1 MENAFKFDESKYL
14 NDIDQTISDMEE
26 LYKNYVFILEDLLK
40 DKKIFKK
47 IYKEMYNFMKRGFEV
62 KEVRT
67 FPLFYMIKHEDT
79 KAYQMEIRHMIT
91 NFIFWRTFLDLD
103 EEYVLCEDDIIDAYN
118 INNKMITNYIN
129 ERYIKQFL
137 FKVDIKDLNKAIA
150 DLLYRLLQITN
161 DFNMIMGLSINLES
175 FINVAKR
182 NPRFN
187 EIIRT
192 TVDEDGQP
200 YEVEQYLNSLM
211 EEEIEILKKEDNV
224 LKPILLAGTG
234 IKNEQLREMTING
247 GFKPDLTGNT
257 VPIPIN
263 SNLLVGGFRNIT
275 NYYLDST
282 GGRKSLIAN
291 KTVMGSA
298 GHFAQLVKLL
308 TTDIRLSDIDDC
320 GTVHGV
326 QLTITNKKYLKNMV
340 GRYYRY
346 PHERKYHILR
356 EDQTELIGK
365 TLIFRDPTTCAAG
378 HSRVC
383 KKCYGENMYKV
394 NKGISIGGYAST
406 KITRPVSQNILSTK
420 HLLMTISEQI
430 VFDYIFNKFFVLS
443 ANEIML
449 NTNSDVNLD
458 DYRILIN
465 KNHLMTLNDFEEDDY
480 NAFTHS
486 FVIQNRKDK
495 KVMYLINEL
504 NRKEMFLTP
513 EFYKLI
519 KKKKEGNKYVINLS
533 DIADDMSLFLIQIN
547 NQELTRPLYSIMH
560 LLDTNDRGVEPGEEP
575 VTTIDQLVQRFNEL
589 LIEANIDVNFVHASV
604 ILYPLIRDINN
615 VLERPNFKKY
625 DARYRMLTIKSALEK
640 HPSIT
645 VSLSYQ
651 WLARQLQTVDTYLKT
666 APSYLDDFYKR
677 TL

>member
-1 MENAFKFDESKYL
+1 MMGAFVFDESKYL
-14 NDIDQTISDMEE
+14 NDIDQTIADMEDI
-26 LYKNYVFILEDLLK
+26 YKNYVFILEDLLK
-40 DKKIFKK
+40 DKKTFKK

-67 FPLFYMIKHEDT
+67 FPLVYMIRHEDK

-103 EEYVLCEDDIIDAYN
+103 KEYVLCEKDIIDAYN
-118 INNKMITNYIN
+118 IDNKMITKYIN
-129 ERYIKQFL
+129 ERYINQFL

-150 DLLYRLLQITN
+150 DLLYRLLQISN

-175 FINVAKR
+175 FIDVANR

-192 TVDEDGQP
+192 TVDENAQP
-200 YEVEQYLNSLM
+200 YEVEQYLNDLM
-211 EEEIEILKKEDNV
+211 EEEIEILKHEDNV

-234 IKNEQLREMTING
+234 IKDQQLREMTING
-247 GFKPDLTGNT
+247 GFKPDLSGNT

-263 SNLLVGGFRNIT
+263 TNLLVGGFRNII

-291 KTVMGSA
+291 ATVMGSA

-308 TTDIRLSDIDDC
+308 TTDIRLADMDDC

-326 QLTITNKKYLKNMV
+326 ELTITSKKYLQNMV
-340 GRYYRY
+340 GRYYRHPY
-346 PHERKYHILR
+346 EREYHVLR
-356 EDQTELIGK
+356 EDQTELIGQ

-378 HSRVC
+378 HSKVC

-394 NKGISIGGYAST
+394 NKDISIGGYAST

-420 HLLMTISEQI
+420 HLLLTISEQI
-430 VFDYIFNKFFVLS
+430 VFDNIFNKFFILS

-449 NTNSDVNLD
+449 NPNPDINLD

-465 KNHLMTLNDFEEDDY
+465 KNHLMTLSDFEEDDY
-480 NAFTHS
+480 NAYTHS
-486 FVIQNRKDK
+486 IVIQNKKDK
-495 KVMYLINEL
+495 KINYLINEL
-504 NRKEMFLTP
+504 NRKELFLTP
-513 EFYKLI
+513 EFYKMI
-519 KKKKEGNKYVINLS
+519 KRKKEGNKFAIDLS
-533 DIADDMSLFLIQIN
+533 DIPDDMHLFLIQIN

-560 LLDTNDRGVEPGEEP
+560 LLDTNDRGIGPDEKPI
-575 VTTIDQLVQRFNEL
+575 TSIDQLVQRFNEL
-589 LIEANIDVNFVHASV
+589 LMEANIDVNFVHASV
-604 ILYPLIRDINN
+604 LLYPLIRDINN
-615 VLERPNFKKY
+615 VLSRPDFTKY
-625 DARYRMLTIKSALEK
+625 DARYRMLTVKSALEK

-645 VSLSYQ
+645 ISLSYQ

-666 APSYLDDFYKR
+666 SSSYLDDFYKR

>member
-1 MENAFKFDESKYL
+1 MNNAFVFDESKYL
-14 NDIDQTISDMEE
+14 NDIDQTISEMEDI
-26 LYKNYVFILEDLLK
+26 YKNYVFILEDLLK
-40 DKKIFKK
+40 DKKAFKK

-62 KEVRT
+62 KEVRA
-67 FPLFYMIKHEDT
+67 FPVVYMIHHDDK

-103 EEYVLCEDDIIDAYN
+103 EEYTLCEDDIIDAYN
-118 INNKMITNYIN
+118 INNKLITKYIN

-137 FKVDIKDLNKAIA
+137 FKVDIKSLNKAIA
-150 DLLYRLLQITN
+150 DLLYRLLQISN
-161 DFNMIMGLSINLES
+161 DFNEIMGLSINLES
-175 FINVAKR
+175 FIDVANR

-192 TVDEDGQP
+192 TVDENGQP
-200 YEVEQYLNSLM
+200 YEIEQYLNSLM
-211 EEEIEILKKEDNV
+211 KEEIEILKKEDNV

-263 SNLLVGGFRNIT
+263 SNLLVGGFRNII

-291 KTVMGSA
+291 ATVMGSA

-308 TTDIRLSDIDDC
+308 TTDIRLSDMDDC

-326 QLTITNKKYLKNMV
+326 ELTITNKKYLQNMV
-340 GRYYRY
+340 GRYYRHPY
-346 PHERKYHILR
+346 EREYHILR
-356 EDQTELIGK
+356 EDQEELIGQ

-378 HSRVC
+378 HSKVC

-394 NKGISIGGYAST
+394 NRDISIGGYAAT

-420 HLLMTISEQI
+420 HLLLTISEQI
-430 VFDYIFNKFFVLS
+430 VFDDVFDKFFILS
-443 ANEIML
+443 ANEVMI
-449 NTNSDVNLD
+449 NPNPEVNLD

-480 NAFTHS
+480 NAYTYS
-486 FVIQNRKDK
+486 IVIQNKKDK
-495 KVMYLINEL
+495 NETYLINEL
-504 NRKEMFLTP
+504 NRKELFLTP
-513 EFYKLI
+513 EFYKFI
-519 KKKKEGNKYVINLS
+519 KRKREGNKYVLDFSNI
-533 DIADDMSLFLIQIN
+533 DDDMHLFLIQIN

-560 LLDTNDRGVEPGEEP
+560 LLDTNDRGIGPDEEP
-575 VTTIDQLVQRFNEL
+575 ITTVDQLVQRFNEL
-589 LIEANIDVNFVHASV
+589 LMEANIDVSFVHASV

-615 VLERPNFKKY
+615 VLSRPDFTKY
-625 DARYRMLTIKSALEK
+625 DAKYRILTVKSALEK

-645 VSLSYQ
+645 ISLSYQ

>member
-1 MENAFKFDESKYL
+1 MNNAFVFDESKYL
-14 NDIDQTISDMEE
+14 NDIDQTISEMEDI
-26 LYKNYVFILEDLLK
+26 YKNYVFILEDLLK
-40 DKKIFKK
+40 DKKAFKK

-67 FPLFYMIKHEDT
+67 FPVVYMIHHDDK

-103 EEYVLCEDDIIDAYN
+103 EEYTLCEDDIIDAYN
-118 INNKMITNYIN
+118 INNKLITKYIN

-137 FKVDIKDLNKAIA
+137 FKVDIKSLNKAIA
-150 DLLYRLLQITN
+150 DLLYRLLQISN
-161 DFNMIMGLSINLES
+161 DFNEIMGLSINLES
-175 FINVAKR
+175 FIDVANR

-192 TVDEDGQP
+192 TVDENGQP
-200 YEVEQYLNSLM
+200 YEIEQYLNSLM
-211 EEEIEILKKEDNV
+211 KEEIEILKKEDNV

-263 SNLLVGGFRNIT
+263 SNLLVGGFRNII

-291 KTVMGSA
+291 ATVMGSA

-308 TTDIRLSDIDDC
+308 TTDIRLSDMDDC

-326 QLTITNKKYLKNMV
+326 ELTITNKKYLQNMV
-340 GRYYRY
+340 GRYYRHPY
-346 PHERKYHILR
+346 EREYHILR
-356 EDQTELIGK
+356 EDQEELIGQ

-378 HSRVC
+378 HSKVC

-394 NKGISIGGYAST
+394 NRDISIGGYAAT

-420 HLLMTISEQI
+420 HLLLTISEQI
-430 VFDYIFNKFFVLS
+430 VFDDVFDKFFILS
-443 ANEIML
+443 ANEVMI
-449 NTNSDVNLD
+449 NPNPEVNLD

-480 NAFTHS
+480 NAYTYS
-486 FVIQNRKDK
+486 IVIQNKKDK
-495 KVMYLINEL
+495 NETYLINEL
-504 NRKEMFLTP
+504 NRKELFLTP
-513 EFYKLI
+513 EFYKFI
-519 KKKKEGNKYVINLS
+519 KRKREGNKYVLDFSNI
-533 DIADDMSLFLIQIN
+533 DDDMHLFLIQIN

-560 LLDTNDRGVEPGEEP
+560 LLDTNDRGIGPDEEP
-575 VTTIDQLVQRFNEL
+575 ITTVDQLVQRFNEL
-589 LIEANIDVNFVHASV
+589 LMEANIDVSFVHASV

-615 VLERPNFKKY
+615 VLSRPDFTKY
-625 DARYRMLTIKSALEK
+625 DAKYRILTVKSALEK

-645 VSLSYQ
+645 ISLSYQ